1 RLRAGRVVTPGEAGA
16 AATDHAGADPGAS
29 TSGAMAPFD
38 VTGPLPTGTTLLEAS
53 AGTGK
58 TWTVGALVTRYV
70 AEGRARLDEMLVIT
84 FGRAASQELRERVRE
99 QLVAAERALGDPAHV
114 APDDALL
121 TLLVH
126 GTASAPVD
134 DAERAERRH
143 RLRDALAGFDG
154 ATIATTHQFCQLV
167 LRSLG
172 VAGDTD
178 TGATLVESLDDLV
191 VEVVDDLYLARF
203 GHLPDAPPFDRATAL
218 ELARAAVGDPQA
230 RLVPDGGPG
239 SEPAP
244 DPGTPG
250 GARLVFAAAVR
261 AEVDRRK
268 RRLGVLGYDDLL
280 SRLAGALEADDAP
293 ARERM
298 RARWRIVLVDE
309 FQDTDPVQWQVLD
322 RAFSGAA
329 TMVLIGDPKQAIYAF
344 RGGDVVAYLAAAST
358 ATHRATLATNWR
370 SDDGL
375 VRRLQTVLRG
385 AALGHPEIVVRD
397 VAAHH
402 GADGAPPRLAGAPHS
417 SPFRLRQV
425 LRPGFRLLRSGDIR
439 AADAREHV
447 ARDCAGDIA
456 ALLAS
461 DATWEGRPLRAA
473 DVAVLVATRDHGLLV
488 QRALAERGVASVVAG
503 GGHVFAT
510 PAADDWLTLL
520 EGLEQPHRSG
530 RVRAAALTCFLGHD
544 VADLDADGDPRAD
557 SRADSLTDAVSDTL
571 RGWALLL
578 RGRGVAALVEAAE
591 ERGLS
596 ARVLAGADG
605 ERLLTDLRHLAQVMH
620 EVVVREQLGLTALL
634 QWFRD
639 ERRRT
644 AGTERPRRLDS
655 DLAAVQVVTVH
666 GSKGLQYPV
675 CYLPFLFQTFVRP
688 VEVARFHAGHD
699 RALDVTGS
707 GPHWAASAAAH
718 QREDAGEEL
727 RDLYVALTRAQGQVV
742 AWWAPTKNT
751 ADGGL
756 HRLLLGRQPGVAV
769 VPDQQPVRDDDY
781 VTRVLGLLEEL
792 GGPTREESVV
802 AEAAVTAR
810 TPDDAPLSL
819 RRFGRAVDAEWR
831 RTSYS
836 GLIRV
841 EEEQAGPA
849 GPATPGVVSE
859 PEEPGLQDEAT
870 LAGDALAAA
879 ATSAEAPGPVDSVA
893 PVADAEPAVVS
904 PMADL
909 PAGAGFGSLVHAV
922 LEHAD
927 PDAPDLLAELRG
939 HTVEQLRWWPV
950 DVPAD
955 DLAQALVP
963 LHRTPLGPL
972 LPGLTL
978 GDIGLGDRLREL
990 DFEIPLDGG
999 DVRGRPAEVHLRG
1012 LGRLL
1017 RQHLPADDALAPYA
1031 ARLEQPLLGGQ
1042 VLRGYLSGSIDVV
1055 LRAEVDGATRFVVV
1069 DYKTNLLGEPGRP
1082 LTAADYA
1089 PDRLREAMLH
1099 SHYPLQALL
1108 YSVVTHRFLRWRVPD
1123 YDPAVHLGGVAYLY
1137 VRGMCGPETPVV
1149 DGHPA
1154 GVFSWRPPASL
1165 VVAASDLLAGAP

>member
-1 RLRAGRVVTPGEAGA
+1 
-16 AATDHAGADPGAS
+16 
-29 TSGAMAPFD
+29 MAPFD

-425 LRPGFRLLRSGDIR
+425 LRQASGCCAPATSVPPTPASTSPATARATSPRCWPPTPPGR
-439 AADAREHV
+439 AAPCAPPTWPCSWPPATTGCSCSARWPS
-447 ARDCAGDIA
+447 AGWPPW
-456 ALLAS
+456 S
-461 DATWEGRPLRAA
+461 P
-473 DVAVLVATRDHGLLV
+473 
-488 QRALAERGVASVVAG
+488 
-503 GGHVFAT
+503 
-510 PAADDWLTLL
+510 
-520 EGLEQPHRSG
+520 
-530 RVRAAALTCFLGHD
+530 
-544 VADLDADGDPRAD
+544 
-557 SRADSLTDAVSDTL
+557 
-571 RGWALLL
+571 
-578 RGRGVAALVEAAE
+578 VAATSSPRPPPTTGWRCWRA
-591 ERGLS
+591 S
-596 ARVLAGADG
+596 SS
-605 ERLLTDLRHLAQVMH
+605 
-620 EVVVREQLGLTALL
+620 
-634 QWFRD
+634 
-639 ERRRT
+639 RT
-644 AGTERPRRLDS
+644 ARAGCGPPRS
-655 DLAAVQVVTVH
+655 
-666 GSKGLQYPV
+666 P
-675 CYLPFLFQTFVRP
+675 
-688 VEVARFHAGHD
+688 
-699 RALDVTGS
+699 
-707 GPHWAASAAAH
+707 ASSA
-718 QREDAGEEL
+718 
-727 RDLYVALTRAQGQVV
+727 TT
-742 AWWAPTKNT
+742 WPTST
-751 ADGGL
+751 
-756 HRLLLGRQPGVAV
+756 
-769 VPDQQPVRDDDY
+769 
-781 VTRVLGLLEEL
+781 
-792 GGPTREESVV
+792 PT
-802 AEAAVTAR
+802 
-810 TPDDAPLSL
+810 
-819 RRFGRAVDAEWR
+819 
-831 RTSYS
+831 
-836 GLIRV
+836 
-841 EEEQAGPA
+841 
-849 GPATPGVVSE
+849 ATPG
-859 PEEPGLQDEAT
+859 PT
-870 LAGDALAAA
+870 
-879 ATSAEAPGPVDSVA
+879 PGPTPSPTPSPTPCA
-893 PVADAEPAVVS
+893 GGRCCCAAE
-904 PMADL
+904 
-909 PAGAGFGSLVHAV
+909 G
-922 LEHAD
+922 
-927 PDAPDLLAELRG
+927 
-939 HTVEQLRWWPV
+939 W
-950 DVPAD
+950 
-955 DLAQALVP
+955 
-963 LHRTPLGPL
+963 
-972 LPGLTL
+972 
-978 GDIGLGDRLREL
+978 
-990 DFEIPLDGG
+990 
-999 DVRGRPAEVHLRG
+999 RP
-1012 LGRLL
+1012 
-1017 RQHLPADDALAPYA
+1017 
-1031 ARLEQPLLGGQ
+1031 
-1042 VLRGYLSGSIDVV
+1042 
-1055 LRAEVDGATRFVVV
+1055 
-1069 DYKTNLLGEPGRP
+1069 
-1082 LTAADYA
+1082 
-1089 PDRLREAMLH
+1089 
-1099 SHYPLQALL
+1099 
-1108 YSVVTHRFLRWRVPD
+1108 
-1123 YDPAVHLGGVAYLY
+1123 
-1137 VRGMCGPETPVV
+1137 
-1149 DGHPA
+1149 
-1154 GVFSWRPPASL
+1154 SWRPPRS
-1165 VVAASDLLAGAP
+1165 AA